1 MPVEISKD
9 REIIY
14 TPELDHVLCE
24 KGEECQMYSRLHL
37 MAYKKFRKREV
48 MFNLPIITITAVIG
62 FVSGLKLD
70 FEYIHLILGGMSLYA
85 SLMKSYFS
93 YLKISQK
100 SENHR
105 IAYIQYDQIHNEIRL
120 ELSLDPSIRKNAN
133 MMMDIMRIKLKNLR
147 EVSEILDNSIISQY
161 KRELRISNKS
171 ETSNEISRLERIIDE
186 IKNRNKLHEIST
198 TTLPHSNSE
207 NVKLSDEGQIQIQIQ
222 NQNQSESQSNLDH
235 RSRSH
240 PPDRHPEYKR
250 SQPVELKI
258 SSPIQTY
265 NQLKKTASFLHG
277 SEFGNHRPDP
287 PNKNKNVYCDY
298 PNYASGPR
306 LDGINNINNITNT
319 VYDAA
324 DSESESVTTDTQDVH
339 GICV

>member
-1 MPVEISKD
+1 MPLEISKD

-171 ETSNEISRLERIIDE
+171 ETSNEISRLERIVDE

-198 TTLPHSNSE
+198 VTFPNTNSE
-207 NVKLSDEGQIQIQIQ
+207 NVKLSDEGQIQIQTQ
-222 NQNQSESQSNLDH
+222 NQSNLDH

-240 PPDRHPEYKR
+240 PPVPKDRHPEYKR

-277 SEFGNHRPDP
+277 SEFGNHHPDP

-306 LDGINNINNITNT
+306 IDGINNITNT

>member
-1 MPVEISKD
+1 MSVLHVSKD

-24 KGEECQMYSRLHL
+24 KGEECEMYSRLHL

-48 MFNLPIITITAVIG
+48 MFNLPIITITALIG

-120 ELSLDPSIRKNAN
+120 ELSLAPSIRKNAK

-147 EVSEILDNSIISQY
+147 EVSEILDNSIINQY

-186 IKNRNKLHEIST
+186 IKNRNKLHEVSSVTPIV
-198 TTLPHSNSE
+198 HANHE
-207 NVKLSDEGQIQIQIQ
+207 NTNSDESQ
-222 NQNQSESQSNLDH
+222 NKGQSNVAHFLH
-235 RSRSH
+235 FGH
-240 PPDRHPEYKR
+240 PPVPPDHNPPQYKR

-258 SSPIQTY
+258 ASPIQTY

-277 SEFGNHRPDP
+277 SEVGNYHIGNPD
-287 PNKNKNVYCDY
+287 KNKNVYCDY
-298 PNYASGPR
+298 RNYAGGPQ
-306 LDGINNINNITNT
+306 LDSNNM
-319 VYDAA
+319 VYDTS
-324 DSESESVTTDTQDVH
+324 DSEKESVH
-339 GICV
+339 GTCV